1 MTNLDQITFPK
12 STPLPT
18 ILDAIDRY
26 GVLIIP
32 DYLDAVTVAE
42 LTGEFLRF
50 LETDAQYVQKLEYK
64 AGRAVSVLRFLLDE
78 ALFPHTARVF
88 GADYMKQAADR
99 YYGGKPNRLNHC
111 IHCTHDL
118 PREEPINPVHYDKIS
133 CLKFFIYLKDT
144 TVKNGAFDCAP
155 GSHHIARRL
164 AAKHLRRGGR
174 VKEIPNQIVPPEV
187 GPLIPIEGPAGA
199 MIVFTTDAYHRGG
212 VVSPGQE
219 RYVMRGHCS
228 TDPAIVYEPAR
239 GSRQWWRESAFNP
252 MRYLPV

>member
-1 MTNLDQITFPK
+1 
-12 STPLPT
+12 
-18 ILDAIDRY
+18 
-26 GVLIIP
+26 
-32 DYLDAVTVAE
+32 
-42 LTGEFLRF
+42 LRF